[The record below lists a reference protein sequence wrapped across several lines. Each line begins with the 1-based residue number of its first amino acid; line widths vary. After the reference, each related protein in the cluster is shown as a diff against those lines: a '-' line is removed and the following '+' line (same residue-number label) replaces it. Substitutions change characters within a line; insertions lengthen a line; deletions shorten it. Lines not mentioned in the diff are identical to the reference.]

1 MLFFFRGKNGP
12 AARAIIG
19 ALLVV
24 VGIAVHGEALLIGIG
39 AVLLVWAGVLALRA
53 HRIGQENRAISG
65 GRIS

>member
-1 MLFFFRGKNGP
+1 MLFFFRGKNGL

-39 AVLLVWAGVLALRA
+39 AVLLVWAGVLALRT
-53 HRIGQENRAISG
+53 HRIGQENRVIRG

>member
-24 VGIAVHGEALLIGIG
+24 VGIAVHGEALLVGIG

-53 HRIGQENRAISG
+53 HRISQEAQFSDG
-65 GRIS
+65 GRMS